1 MRRLAIAAAI
11 TLLAACSGIKTP
23 TAYSP
28 APVPEIPEE
37 ETLQQKQKRNDI
49 PRTLNISLTL
59 TSPED
64 LRIKSGDA
72 VEVGQILSDRVTERR
87 SLLEKRQLLEISLQ
101 EVSRPI
107 PAPPEPLALPQMPE
121 LPAADFGTQEAAI
134 EKAKLAVKE
143 QAAIVRSQ
151 TEVIKSLGFAGV
163 DGDAV
168 LHEQAK
174 LTIAK
179 LNQAQTEASL
189 NSAIAAL
196 NSAKAERQYEEYRH
210 RLEEQNRLLEL
221 QRQQMSY
228 QQSHSRY
235 VEQTKDQEFRKASI
249 NTQIAAIDG
258 KLEELVAV
266 TAPFPGTI
274 RRIDYEAQNNNF
286 IVAAVVLDVADE
298 SNPSEG
304 DQFETSSNQWGTTPA
319 SYQPI
324 RNQFET
330 NPGATTKLIRGRVR
344 SNPRNSG
351 HEAAAV
357 SQLIR
362 RLCGVVDGTRP
373 RELRRVCG
381 IETTGGGW
389 QTVNSEPVRQS
400 VDGLADSQSGFSSS
414 KRLRWGPSARY

>member
-1 MRRLAIAAAI
+1 
-11 TLLAACSGIKTP
+11 
-23 TAYSP
+23 
-28 APVPEIPEE
+28 VPEVPEKE
-37 ETLQQKQKRNDI
+37 ASQQKPRNDI

-64 LRIKSGDA
+64 LRVKSGETVQA
-72 VEVGQILSDRVTERR
+72 GQVLSDRVSEKR
-87 SLLEKRQLLEISLQ
+87 SLQEKRELLEISLQ

-121 LPAADFGTQEAAI
+121 LPSADFGTQEAAI
-134 EKAKLAVKE
+134 KKAKLAVEE
-143 QAAIVRSQ
+143 QAAVVRSQ
-151 TEVIKSLGFAGV
+151 AEVIKSLGLAGV
-163 DGDAV
+163 DGDAI

-179 LNQAQTEASL
+179 LNQAQAEASL

-196 NSAKAERQYEEYRH
+196 NSAKAARQYDEYRH

-221 QRQQMSY
+221 QRQQISY

-235 VEQTKDQEFRKASI
+235 VEQVKDQEFRKASI

-298 SNPSEG
+298 PGLGEG
-304 DQFETSSNQWGTTPA
+304 NQFETSSTSNEPIRDQFKFVSNLSETTP
-319 SYQPI
+319 
-324 RNQFET
+324 
-330 NPGATTKLIRGRVR
+330 GAATKLVRGRVR
-344 SNPRNSG
+344 VDSRSSG
-351 HEAAAV
+351 REAATV
-357 SQLIR
+357 SELIR
-362 RLCGVVDGTRP
+362 RLCGVADRTSAG
-373 RELRRVCG
+373 ELRRVCG
-381 IETTGGGW
+381 LTAAGGGW
-389 QTVNSEPVRQS
+389 QAVNPEPKRQS
-400 VDGLADSQSGFSSS
+400 MDGLVDDEPGVFGSERF
-414 KRLRWGPSARY
+414 RWRKETGYPVGIGPTRSRDGQT